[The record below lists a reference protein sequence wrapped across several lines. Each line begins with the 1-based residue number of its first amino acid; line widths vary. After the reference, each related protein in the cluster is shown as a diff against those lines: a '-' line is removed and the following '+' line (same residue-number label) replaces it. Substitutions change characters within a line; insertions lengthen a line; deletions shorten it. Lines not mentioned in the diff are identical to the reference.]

1 MIRNLDPEGN
11 EYITEVEFR
20 KIMRCKNDVPEEDVE
35 EMIEEYKSVNTQSED
50 TGSVIFYKG
59 LATINS
65 NLILFNHFRLYC
77 YAPGINSFFLG

>member
-11 EYITEVEFR
+11 EYITVVEFR

-35 EMIEEYKSVNTQSED
+35 EMIEEYKSLNTQSED

-59 LATINS
+59 LAT
-65 NLILFNHFRLYC
+65 LH
-77 YAPGINSFFLG
+77 

>member
-11 EYITEVEFR
+11 EYITVVEFR

-35 EMIEEYKSVNTQSED
+35 EMIEEYKSVNTQYAD

-59 LATINS
+59 LPT
-65 NLILFNHFRLYC
+65 FH
-77 YAPGINSFFLG
+77 